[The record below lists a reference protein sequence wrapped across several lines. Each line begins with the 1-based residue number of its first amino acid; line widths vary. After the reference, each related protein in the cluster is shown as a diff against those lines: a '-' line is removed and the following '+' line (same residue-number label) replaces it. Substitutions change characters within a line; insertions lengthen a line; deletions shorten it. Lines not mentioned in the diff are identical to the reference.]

1 MVLMTL
7 LSLRFLFLVSILHS
21 SQNTSE
27 SLLLGSECVLKHL
40 SITNDKAYLEA
51 DGVAADESERVLQVL
66 QTREAGKGGVD
77 AVHALLHLGDG
88 VQDAFLHALHLLRQ
102 LLGGVCLGRELG
114 YLLDKDF
121 NFSFGLS
128 ELDGEFV
135 AVLVLGL
142 ELLFQFYGCYG

>member
-1 MVLMTL
+1 M
-7 LSLRFLFLVSILHS
+7 
-21 SQNTSE
+21 
-27 SLLLGSECVLKHL
+27 
-40 SITNDKAYLEA
+40 
-51 DGVAADESERVLQVL
+51 AADESERVLQVL

-88 VQDAFLHALHLLRQ
+88 VQDAFLHALHLLCQ
-102 LLGGVCLGRELG
+102 LLGGVCLGLQLG